1 MSSSSPLET
10 LRFIVDLRWQLLES
24 FALAR
29 QEGLSDPVGLVID
42 TAFAYGRAA
51 AERLLLSGA
60 PSLGSGRRATC
71 LPRAELCSALHHA
84 APELTSLLR
93 DGSDEPGHFTV
104 VVLTEQGL
112 VVTGTWQ
119 ELISGE
125 SGVKPRSRHV
135 RSVKS

>member
-1 MSSSSPLET
+1 
-10 LRFIVDLRWQLLES
+10 
-24 FALAR
+24 
-29 QEGLSDPVGLVID
+29 
-42 TAFAYGRAA
+42 
-51 AERLLLSGA
+51 
-60 PSLGSGRRATC
+60 

-84 APELTSLLR
+84 APELTVLLR